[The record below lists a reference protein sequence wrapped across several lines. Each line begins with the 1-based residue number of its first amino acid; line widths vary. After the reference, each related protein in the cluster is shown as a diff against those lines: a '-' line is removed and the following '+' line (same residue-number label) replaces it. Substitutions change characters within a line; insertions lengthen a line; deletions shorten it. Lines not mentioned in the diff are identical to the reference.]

1 MKDQLSLF
9 SGAAV
14 AEAEPAPRPVVNP
27 VQNARDAELA
37 SLLPPFLHFGTSSWT
52 FPGWAGLVY
61 EAPVTTKDLVASGL
75 KAYAKN
81 PLFSAVGIDR
91 SYYAPLARTEL
102 DAYAADV
109 PTGFRALAKAWNEVT
124 TYVFPDHPSVGARAG
139 QRNPSFMSAEIV
151 RDQILPA
158 FDGAF
163 AAHTRAIVF
172 EMPPIAEGMLPDG
185 RELCA
190 RIESMLQHLPTTFSY
205 AFEPR
210 NRELVT
216 PRYVSTLRAYGA
228 AHVLSYWS
236 GLPPLALQLK
246 IPSPASFVVLRV
258 MQPPRTRYEQL
269 RAAYAP
275 FDKLVR
281 VDPDMRDDVVRLVR
295 MCAESERELYV
306 LVGNKSEG
314 CAPLTVRALAERV
327 VAEKI

>member
-9 SGAAV
+9 SGAA
-14 AEAEPAPRPVVNP
+14 ASEAERILRPVVNP
-27 VQNARDAELA
+27 VRNARDAELA

-75 KAYAKN
+75 KAYAQN
-81 PLFSAVGIDR
+81 PLFSSVGIDR
-91 SYYAPLARTEL
+91 SYYAPLARAEL

-109 PTGFRALAKAWNEVT
+109 PAGFRAVATAWNEVT
-124 TYVFPDHPSVGARAG
+124 IYVFPDHPSAGARAG
-139 QRNPSFMSAEIV
+139 QRNPNFMSADIV
-151 RDQILPA
+151 RHQILPA
-158 FDGAF
+158 FEGAF
-163 AAHTRAIVF
+163 AEHTRAIVF
-172 EMPPIAEGMLPDG
+172 EMPPIPDGMLPRG
-185 RELCA
+185 RELCE
-190 RIESMLQHLPTTFSY
+190 RIGAMLEHLPSTFSY

-210 NRELVT
+210 NREIVT
-216 PRYVSTLRAYGA
+216 PRYLSTLRAHRA

-236 GLPPLALQLK
+236 GVPPLALQLK
-246 IPSPASFVVLRV
+246 IPFPASFVVLRV

-295 MCAESERELYV
+295 MCAESERDLYV

-314 CAPLTVRALAERV
+314 CAPLTVRALAEMV
-327 VAEKI
+327 VAARV